1 MHTFV
6 YMAKK
11 NKPAKKTTRMVR
23 VKDTVV
29 EKVKT
34 DKAPGQSIGGYIEQV
49 VNSTNGH
56 SNTDLR
62 SNA

>member
-1 MHTFV
+1 
-6 YMAKK
+6 
-11 NKPAKKTTRMVR
+11 MVR